1 MRAMSTE
8 KDKRLWVRLGE
19 KYFEL
24 KEKLDEPKTVNR
36 KKYLWLCA
44 LSIVGANQFYAGH
57 FAKGVFYLILSWTGI
72 SVAMGLL
79 DWMAAVP
86 KEADEHGNIEI

>member
-1 MRAMSTE
+1 MRAANAE
-8 KDKRLWVRLGE
+8 KDNRLWVRLGE

-24 KEKLDEPKTVNR
+24 KEKLDAPKTVNR
-36 KKYLWLCA
+36 KTYLRLCA

-57 FAKGVFYLILSWTGI
+57 YAKGVFYLILSWTGI

-86 KEADEHGNIEI
+86 KVADEHGNIEI

>member
-1 MRAMSTE
+1 MTTEQTMR
-8 KDKRLWVRLGE
+8 DKRLWVRLGE

-24 KEKLDEPKTVNR
+24 KEKLDVPKTVNR

-57 FAKGVFYLILSWTGI
+57 FVKGLYYLALSWTGI

-79 DWMAAVP
+79 DFMAAVP
-86 KEADEHGNIEI
+86 KEADDNGNIMI